1 MGIGIVMSSEE
12 QELSLILSESVGV
25 RSPTITDCQL
35 IDYIGK
41 DTPRNVTSLN
51 MDKLVLTQ
59 EQEPIKKDLL
69 NRLKLIPPGVPVSI
83 KSLGLDKEQLGEL
96 FKHLTI
102 TGSTS
107 PNSSVVEQPKLE
119 FFYTNYKGNEE
130 KRIVSTK
137 VHIWHGVSKYHKDKQ
152 HFLRA
157 YDYDREGIRDFA
169 MSDIS
174 CFLQVSGC

>member
-1 MGIGIVMSSEE
+1 MSELE

-25 RSPTITDCQL
+25 RSPTVTDCQL
-35 IDYIGK
+35 IEYIGK
-41 DTPRNVTSLN
+41 DTPKNVASLN
-51 MDKLVLTQ
+51 MNKSELTPAQ
-59 EQEPIKKDLL
+59 ELIKKDVLS
-69 NRLKLIPPGVPVSI
+69 RLELIPPGVPVSI
-83 KSLGLDKEQLGEL
+83 KSLGLNKEQLGEL

-102 TGSTS
+102 TGSTT

-130 KRIVSTK
+130 KRVVSTK

>member
-1 MGIGIVMSSEE
+1 MNKLE
-12 QELSLILSESVGV
+12 QELSLILSEPVGV
-25 RSPTITDCQL
+25 RTPTFADCQL
-35 IDYIGK
+35 IEYIGK
-41 DTPRNVTSLN
+41 DAPKVSTSFGCDIPALTP
-51 MDKLVLTQ
+51 
-59 EQEPIKKDLL
+59 EQELIKKDLL
-69 NRLKLIPPGVPVSI
+69 NRLELIPPGVVVSI
-83 KSLGLDKEQLGEL
+83 KSLGLEKEELGEL

-102 TGSTS
+102 TGSAV
-107 PNSSVVEQPKLE
+107 PNCSVIEQPKLE

-130 KRIVSTK
+130 RRVVSTK

-174 CFLQVSGC
+174 CFLQVPGY

>member
-1 MGIGIVMSSEE
+1 MSELE

-41 DTPRNVTSLN
+41 ETPKNVTSFN
-51 MDKLVLTQ
+51 MDKLALTP

-69 NRLKLIPPGVPVSI
+69 NRLELIPPGVPVSI
-83 KSLGLDKEQLGEL
+83 KSLGLDKEELGEL

-107 PNSSVVEQPKLE
+107 HNSSVVEQPKLE

-130 KRIVSTK
+130 KRVVSTK

-174 CFLQVSGC
+174 CFLQVPGY

>member
-1 MGIGIVMSSEE
+1 MSKLE

-25 RSPTITDCQL
+25 RAPTFADCQL
-35 IDYIGK
+35 IEYIGK
-41 DTPRNVTSLN
+41 DTPKNAASFN
-51 MDKLVLTQ
+51 IDKPVLTP
-59 EQEPIKKDLL
+59 EQELIKKDLL
-69 NRLKLIPPGVPVSI
+69 NRLELIPPGVTVSI
-83 KSLGLDKEQLGEL
+83 KSLGLDKEELGEL

-102 TGSTS
+102 TGSTVLNA
-107 PNSSVVEQPKLE
+107 PVTEQPKLE

-130 KRIVSTK
+130 RRVVSTK
-137 VHIWHGVSKYHKDKQ
+137 VHIWHGVSKHHKDKQ

-174 CFLQVSGC
+174 CFLQVPGY

>member
-1 MGIGIVMSSEE
+1 MSELE

-25 RSPTITDCQL
+25 RSPTSTDRQL
-35 IDYIGK
+35 IEYIGK
-41 DTPRNVTSLN
+41 DTPKNVTSFN
-51 MDKLVLTQ
+51 IDKPILTP
-59 EQEPIKKDLL
+59 EQELIKKDLL
-69 NRLKLIPPGVPVSI
+69 SRLELIPPGVPVSI

-96 FKHLTI
+96 FKHLTL
-102 TGSTS
+102 TGSA
-107 PNSSVVEQPKLE
+107 PHNGLVVEQPKLE

-130 KRIVSTK
+130 KRVVSTK
-137 VHIWHGVSKYHKDKQ
+137 VHIRHGVSKYHKDKQ

-174 CFLQVSGC
+174 CFLQVPGVI

>member
-1 MGIGIVMSSEE
+1 MSELE

-35 IDYIGK
+35 IEYIGK
-41 DTPRNVTSLN
+41 DTPKNVTSFN
-51 MDKLVLTQ
+51 IDKPILTP

-69 NRLKLIPPGVPVSI
+69 NRLELIPPGVPVSI

-102 TGSTS
+102 TGSTI
-107 PNSSVVEQPKLE
+107 PNSSVVKQPKLE

-130 KRIVSTK
+130 KRVVSTK

-174 CFLQVSGC
+174 CFLQVPGVI

>member
-1 MGIGIVMSSEE
+1 MSELE

-25 RSPTITDCQL
+25 RSPTFTDCQL
-35 IDYIGK
+35 IEYIGK
-41 DTPRNVTSLN
+41 DTPKITTSFGSGIPP
-51 MDKLVLTQ
+51 LTP
-59 EQEPIKKDLL
+59 EQELIKKDLIS
-69 NRLKLIPPGVPVSI
+69 RLELIPPGVVVSI
-83 KSLGLDKEQLGEL
+83 KSLGLDKEELGEL

-102 TGSTS
+102 TGSTV
-107 PNSSVVEQPKLE
+107 PNNSVVEQPKLE

-130 KRIVSTK
+130 RRVVSTK
-137 VHIWHGVSKYHKDKQ
+137 VHIWHGVSKYHKGDQ

-174 CFLQVSGC
+174 CFLQVPGF

>member
-1 MGIGIVMSSEE
+1 MSELE

-25 RSPTITDCQL
+25 KSPTITDCQL

-51 MDKLVLTQ
+51 MDKLVLTP
-59 EQEPIKKDLL
+59 EQEPINKDLL
-69 NRLKLIPPGVPVSI
+69 NRLELIPPGVPVSI
-83 KSLGLDKEQLGEL
+83 KSLGLDKEELGEL

-102 TGSTS
+102 TGSTI
-107 PNSSVVEQPKLE
+107 PNSSVVEQPRLE

-130 KRIVSTK
+130 KRVVSTK
-137 VHIWHGVSKYHKDKQ
+137 VHIWHGISKYHKDKQ

-174 CFLQVSGC
+174 CFLQVP

>member
-1 MGIGIVMSSEE
+1 MSKLE

-25 RSPTITDCQL
+25 RSPTFTDCQL
-35 IDYIGK
+35 IEYIGK
-41 DTPRNVTSLN
+41 DKSKNVTSFN
-51 MDKLVLTQ
+51 MKKSELTP
-59 EQEPIKKDLL
+59 EHELIKKDLIS
-69 NRLKLIPPGVPVSI
+69 RLELIPPGVVVSI
-83 KSLGLDKEQLGEL
+83 KSLGLDKEEIGEL

-102 TGSTS
+102 TGSTV
-107 PNSSVVEQPKLE
+107 PNSSVAEQPKLE

-130 KRIVSTK
+130 KRVVSTK

-174 CFLQVSGC
+174 CFLQVPGMI